1 MPALPNRLS
10 SLDSPRRHLTLA
22 LLFSLFLHAVL
33 LSIQFKLPQALDQVR
48 EQALDVILVNS
59 KHATKPSKAQA
70 KAQASL
76 DAGGNTDKAVRAKT
90 PLPALPDKPP
100 GNELI
105 AAQQRVAQLE
115 QQQREILTRQGSSAS
130 VRSDADRVVVPQP
143 LPAITG
149 RDLAA
154 SARAIARME
163 AEIAKDIQDYNQ
175 RPKRKFL
182 GARVEEYRFAQYVE
196 DWRQKVERIG
206 NLNYPQAAKGRLY
219 GKLVLTVAIKKTGE
233 IERVELNRSSGH
245 KVLDEAAQRIV
256 HLAGPYAAF
265 PANIRHD
272 TDIIEITRTWS
283 FTGADHLQTD

>member
-1 MPALPNRLS
+1 MPAAPNWLLS
-10 SLDSPRRHLTLA
+10 LAPPQRHLTLA
-22 LLFSLFLHAVL
+22 LAFSLFLHALL
-33 LSIQFKLPQALDQVR
+33 LSIQFKLPNVLDRAR

-59 KHATKPSKAQA
+59 KHATKPTKAQA

-76 DAGGNTDKAVRAKT
+76 DAGGNTEKAVRAKT
-90 PLPALPDKPP
+90 PLPTLPDTQP
-100 GNELI
+100 GNDLL

-115 QQQREILTRQGSSAS
+115 QQQREMMTRPGARTS
-130 VRSDADRVVVPQP
+130 VAATAEQPVPTVVPQ
-143 LPAITG
+143 LSG

-154 SARAIARME
+154 SARALARME
-163 AEIAKDIQDYNQ
+163 AEIAMDIEEYNQ

-182 GARVEEYRFAQYVE
+182 GTRVEEYRFAQYVE

-219 GKLVLTVAIKKTGE
+219 GSLIMTVAIKKNGE

-245 KVLDEAAQRIV
+245 KLLDESAQRIV
-256 HLAGPYAAF
+256 RMAGPYAAF
-265 PANIRHD
+265 PASIRHD

-283 FTGADHLQTD
+283 FTGADHLQTH